1 MVVHD
6 QVVARAG
13 EQLGQ
18 SDLVIVVRLYPQF
31 ATIMAVRKY
40 RLIQFADVERLPEIL
55 RKAGANCPHEVAVH
69 PIEVVHC
76 VGC

>member
-31 ATIMAVRKY
+31 ATIMAVRKN
-40 RLIQFADVERLPEIL
+40 RLIQLADVEWLPEIL
-55 RKAGANCPHEVAVH
+55 RKAGANCPHKVAVH